1 MREFKTRFTAD
12 ISSYK
17 QQMSEMRNATGQVG
31 SAIKGMMVTAAAG
44 VGGWSLASAIKE
56 TVRLGGELQNT
67 TTSFEVMMGSARRA
81 EQVLAQLNKFADVTP
96 FDNEEVIRS
105 GRVLLNVGVSVD
117 NLNSK
122 LKLLGNIASGVGAP
136 LIDIVNIYAKAAN
149 KGKVQAEELAQL
161 SERGV
166 PVLQALSKTL
176 GVTTEEIMDLG
187 SKGKLS
193 FALLEEALQSL
204 GGAGGQ
210 YFGLM
215 EKQSQNFLAKVDG
228 IKIAVR
234 NFAMDVGSRSLPALT
249 KIADEVIAKI
259 AELSDSGQLEASA
272 QRLADALGK
281 TATAIRD
288 LAVWLA
294 KNKDGF
300 IALGKAALYYTAWIK
315 LNSAINLTRK
325 TLAALS
331 AGNVVA
337 DLRNSSETARL
348 FTTNLQA
355 LTRTI
360 GGVRTGLLAIG
371 PATAVAFAGW
381 ELGKFLGNLL
391 DVEKALTRIELRK
404 QGKSAKEIDDL
415 LDDKPAAPVKAS
427 VQGRDLAADEE
438 RKAQLKKEIAELEQ
452 QAGNSAA
459 KPLRDQAAAKR
470 KELDELE
477 KASEDYKKKAEA
489 QIAQIGELTRKKAA
503 AEKKKNEL
511 DKKVKEARDLTAAQ
525 SMMAGLHDPG
535 SGIPAPQVSFGEVDL
550 KKQHEAAYDEYKR
563 AEADLAAALQTK
575 AEYEASLKKLDESK
589 KKKAADQAA
598 SDKFR
603 ADQARE
609 KAEADKK
616 EKEKQAELE
625 KQRKRTEQ
633 QVADAR
639 KAVAKARQDLADE
652 DFRDAM
658 SEKIDAWRKNIAKYQ
673 ADIDR
678 TNAKLSRFGV
688 DANSDILKSKEQI
701 KQEQADAALAEKIAA
716 HNRGERVRFNQSDK
730 KRLEE
735 LKKEQQEARRNQRR
749 INQTERQIDRAE
761 GTLDQ
766 RDKQRRGE
774 DRKDRRAGL
783 DQKEKNLSAAEQQ
796 LKAAKAAN
804 APLEKAL
811 KDISEI
817 LRNGLPNGD

>member
-122 LKLLGNIASGVGAP
+122 LELLGNIASGVGAP
-136 LIDIVNIYAKAAN
+136 LVDIVNIYAKAAN

-249 KIADEVIAKI
+249 KVADEVIAKI
-259 AELSDSGQLEASA
+259 EELSDSGQLEASA

-300 IALGKAALYYTAWIK
+300 IALSKAALYYAAWIK

-371 PATAVAFAGW
+371 PAAAVAFAGW

-438 RKAQLKKEIAELEQ
+438 RKAQLKKEIADLER
-452 QAGNSAA
+452 QAGDKATA
-459 KPLRDQAAAKR
+459 KPLQDQAAAKR

-477 KASEDYKKKAEA
+477 KAGEDYKKKAEA
-489 QIAQIGELTRKKAA
+489 QIAQISELAKKKAA
-503 AEKKKNEL
+503 AEKRYRESTDKMKK
-511 DKKVKEARDLTAAQ
+511 ARQGGGATFGVMGTGGQSVRGNVAETA
-525 SMMAGLHDPG
+525 
-535 SGIPAPQVSFGEVDL
+535 L
-550 KKQHEAAYDEYKR
+550 KKEHDKRYHELKQ
-563 AEADLAAALQTK
+563 AEADLQAAEKTK

-603 ADQARE
+603 AEQAKE
-609 KAEADKK
+609 KAEAEKK

-749 INQTERQIDRAE
+749 VSQAEQQINRAE

>member
-122 LKLLGNIASGVGAP
+122 LELLGNIASGVGAP
-136 LIDIVNIYAKAAN
+136 LVDIVNIYAKAAN

-166 PVLQALSKTL
+166 PILQALSKTL

-249 KIADEVIAKI
+249 KVADEVIAKI
-259 AELSDSGQLEASA
+259 EELSDSGQLEASA

-300 IALGKAALYYTAWIK
+300 IALSKAALYYAAWIK

-371 PATAVAFAGW
+371 PAAAVAFAGW

-438 RKAQLKKEIAELEQ
+438 RKAQLKKEIADLER
-452 QAGNSAA
+452 QAGDKATA
-459 KPLRDQAAAKR
+459 KPLQDQAAAKR

-477 KASEDYKKKAEA
+477 KAGEDYKKKAEA
-489 QIAQIGELTRKKAA
+489 QIAQISELAKKKAA
-503 AEKKKNEL
+503 AEKRYRESTDKMKK
-511 DKKVKEARDLTAAQ
+511 ARQGGGATFGVMGTGGQSVRGNVAETA
-525 SMMAGLHDPG
+525 
-535 SGIPAPQVSFGEVDL
+535 L
-550 KKQHEAAYDEYKR
+550 KKEHDKRYHELKQ
-563 AEADLAAALQTK
+563 AEADLQAAEKTK

-603 ADQARE
+603 AEQAKE
-609 KAEADKK
+609 KAEAEKK

-701 KQEQADAALAEKIAA
+701 KQEQADAVLAEKIAA

-749 INQTERQIDRAE
+749 VSQAEQQINRAE

-783 DQKEKNLSAAEQQ
+783 DQKERNLSAAEQQ

>member
-44 VGGWSLASAIKE
+44 LGGWSLVSAIKE

-67 TTSFEVMMGSARRA
+67 TTSFEVMMGSAKQA
-81 EQVLAQLNKFADVTP
+81 EQVLAQLNRFADVTP

-122 LKLLGNIASGVGAP
+122 LELLGNIASGVGAP

-249 KIADEVIAKI
+249 KVADEVIAKI
-259 AELSDSGQLEASA
+259 EELSDSGQLEASA

-300 IALGKAALYYTAWIK
+300 IALGKAALYYAAWIK

-331 AGNVVA
+331 AGNVAA

-404 QGKSAKEIDDL
+404 QGKSAKEIEDL

-438 RKAQLKKEIAELEQ
+438 RKAQLKKEIADLER
-452 QAGNSAA
+452 QAGDKATA
-459 KPLRDQAAAKR
+459 KPLQDQAAAKR

-477 KASEDYKKKAEA
+477 KAGEDYKKKAEA
-489 QIAQIGELTRKKAA
+489 QIAQISELAKKKAA
-503 AEKKKNEL
+503 AEKRYRESTDKMKK
-511 DKKVKEARDLTAAQ
+511 ARQGGGATFGVMGTGGQSVRGNVAETA
-525 SMMAGLHDPG
+525 
-535 SGIPAPQVSFGEVDL
+535 L
-550 KKQHEAAYDEYKR
+550 KKEHDKRYHELKQ
-563 AEADLAAALQTK
+563 AEADLQAAEKTK